1 VSSPPRAA
9 PFEGIDL
16 RDHRLENGVRAFLV
30 PDPTAPVL
38 ICQVWY
44 RVGSADERE
53 ATADDDHGITGLS
66 HFYEHLM
73 FRGTERFPKF
83 FDAVYQRG
91 GQLNAWTWLDATCY
105 WEKLPAGHLRFALDA
120 EVDRFANMGLG
131 FLDLEAEREV
141 VKSERM
147 MRTDDDPSG
156 SAGEL
161 LHRRM
166 FDRHPYG
173 WPTVGWMH
181 DLNRITLEEAEEYHR
196 AHYIPA
202 NAFLVVV
209 GDFDADDA
217 LRDIEE
223 TFGRLPAQAPPERPR
238 RPAEPEPTAPRRDRV
253 EHPVA
258 APLLQIAWPSPAGA
272 DDRFAALE
280 VLHHLLVRG
289 KSGRVQRALVFGD
302 DPVATS
308 VTASL
313 FPMRDP
319 YVYMWEARVR
329 PGRSAANVEARL
341 LDVLADVV
349 AHPPD
354 EDELA
359 KAALGLAAD
368 MVRGALTAQ
377 GKADAI
383 GFAHL
388 ATGDPLAW
396 FKRVTRYATVTTE
409 ELVEVAQALLAPN
422 RRITVVVTDP
432 GSPLDAVRAH
442 LGDDPSEAEGLLLE
456 AMKYGRSR
464 HDIAAQE
471 RSLDEEDEAIAHLE
485 RRRQTALARAEA
497 AGDGDLQAAIEA
509 FATEDTKGPRHR
521 AMTLERTRCANAEA
535 RLALEVLGADLR
547 ARHADMAESVRP
559 DSSDALAHSAAA
571 AYLGL
576 AAPAD
581 LEGAT
586 SGALS
591 ALLVGHLHD
600 LRGEPRAAQAAYARC
615 RAAEPEGPLGDVAW
629 ERSADV

>member
-1 VSSPPRAA
+1 
-9 PFEGIDL
+9 
-16 RDHRLENGVRAFLV
+16 
-30 PDPTAPVL
+30 
-38 ICQVWY
+38 
-44 RVGSADERE
+44 
-53 ATADDDHGITGLS
+53 
-66 HFYEHLM
+66 M

-120 EVDRFANMGLG
+120 EVDRFAHMGLG

-196 AHYIPA
+196 AHYIPT

-223 TFGRLPAQAPPERPR
+223 TFGRLPPQAPPEPTERPVEPDRASPR
-238 RPAEPEPTAPRRDRV
+238 RGRV

-258 APLLQIAWPSPAGA
+258 APLMQVAWPSPAGA

-289 KSGRVQRALVFGD
+289 KSGRVQRDLVFGD

-308 VTASL
+308 VTASV

-329 PGRSAANVEARL
+329 PGRSAAEVEARL
-341 LDVLADVV
+341 LEVLAGVV
-349 AHPPD
+349 GNPPD

-377 GKADAI
+377 GKADAV
-383 GFAHL
+383 GFAYL
-388 ATGDPLAW
+388 STGEPLAW
-396 FKRVTRYATVTTE
+396 FKRVTRYATVTAE
-409 ELVEVAQALLAPN
+409 DLVEVAETLLAPG

-432 GSPLDAVRAH
+432 GAPLGAVRTH
-442 LGDDPSEAEGLLLE
+442 LGDAPSEAERLLLE

-464 HDIAAQE
+464 HDIADQE
-471 RSLDEEDEAIAHLE
+471 RSLDEEAEAIDHLE

-497 AGDGDLQAAIEA
+497 AGDGDVQAAIEA
-509 FATEDTKGPRHR
+509 FATEDAKGPAHR
-521 AMTLERTRCANAEA
+521 TATLERSRSANAEA
-535 RLALEVLGADLR
+535 RLTLEVLGADLR
-547 ARHADMAESVRP
+547 TRHADINDRVQP
-559 DSSDALAHSAAA
+559 GTPDALPHSAAA

-576 AAPAD
+576 TPPAD
-581 LEGAT
+581 VEAGA
-586 SGALS
+586 SEALA

-600 LRGEPRAAQAAYARC
+600 LRGEPQEAQAAYARC
-615 RAAEPEGPLGDVAW
+615 RAADPKGALGEVAW
-629 ERSADV
+629 ERQADV